1 MKNILSL
8 SLAISLVLLACK
20 DRTENQPDSEKYR
33 SDDSGN
39 HQGDGGYSPDTS
51 LTRDTSS
58 YQRMP
63 NKVTDTTK
71 Q

>member
-8 SLAISLVLLACK
+8 SFVLSVLMISCQ
-20 DRTENQPDSEKYR
+20 DRTDNQPESEKYR
-33 SDDSGN
+33 KDSGN
-39 HQGDGGYSPDTS
+39 HQRDGGYSPDTTTS
-51 LTRDTSS
+51 RDTSS

-63 NKVTDTTK
+63 NKVNDSSS